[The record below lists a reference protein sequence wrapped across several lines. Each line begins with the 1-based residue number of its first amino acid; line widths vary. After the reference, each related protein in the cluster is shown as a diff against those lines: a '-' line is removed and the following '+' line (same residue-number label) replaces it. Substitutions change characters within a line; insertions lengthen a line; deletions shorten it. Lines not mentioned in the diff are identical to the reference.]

1 MFGMYDRIR
10 CTPMEF
16 NVFLYLKIRLK
27 SSPYANGVAV

>member
-1 MFGMYDRIR
+1 MFGMYDRIH

-27 SSPYANGVAV
+27 SIPYANGV